1 MLDET
6 QVIKAREVVDNPDDI
21 RGFTRAFVMVTDTSM
36 NYTFTNLMDAINI
49 FYEYGWEVHEI
60 ETETNQ
66 MFVLFKNPDYK
77 RKNRI

>member
-6 QVIKAREVVDNPDDI
+6 QVMKAKEVVDNPDDI

-60 ETETNQ
+60 ETMTNQ